1 MTDCETPQLTRVIST
16 LKKDFY
22 EGYLEL
28 YERGVL
34 VPNLNNK

>member
-22 EGYLEL
+22 EGYLKL
-28 YERGVL
+28 YESGVL